1 MVKRLHVTDLTTPCI
16 TRARGEEAF
25 RALKTHLDK
34 PGSVEIDLRGV
45 DLLSSSFLDGLIN
58 SLAISGLLSN
68 VTFAVDDAD
77 IRAKLARI
85 AGLRKVTLFTSSG
98 QKRVAVTPIV
108 SGKPNF
114 QVQHAPPP
122 SLGVGTL
129 VH

>member
-1 MVKRLHVTDLTTPCI
+1 MVKRLHVTDLAIPCI

-25 RALKTHLDK
+25 RAAKAHLDK
-34 PGSVEIDLRGV
+34 HGSVEIDLGGI

-58 SLAISGLLSN
+58 GLALCGLISN
-68 VTFAVDDAD
+68 VTFAVDDAE

-108 SGKPNF
+108 SGNPNF
-114 QVQHAPPP
+114 QVRHAPPS
-122 SLGVGTL
+122 SLGVGNL
-129 VH
+129 LH